1 MKENFRENIA
11 SRLRELRANKQFTL
25 EKVSIISGVSK
36 DKISRYEN
44 NKCSMQIEDLAK
56 ILNVYDI
63 NLDIFF
69 EGIIAKT
76 QKKTMNKSR

>member
-1 MKENFRENIA
+1 MKKNFRENIA
-11 SRLRELRANKQFTL
+11 SKLRELRAKKQLTL

-63 NLDIFF
+63 SLDIFF
-69 EGIIAKT
+69 EDIIAKT
-76 QKKTMNKSR
+76 QNNEQE

>member
-63 NLDIFF
+63 NLGIFF
-69 EGIIAKT
+69 EDVIAKT
-76 QKKTMNKSR
+76 QKITNRSR

>member
-1 MKENFRENIA
+1 MKENFIENIA

-69 EGIIAKT
+69 EEIIAKT
-76 QKKTMNKSR
+76 QKDNEQE

>member
-11 SRLRELRANKQFTL
+11 SRLRELSANKQYTL
-25 EKVSIISGVSK
+25 ERVSIISGVSK

-69 EGIIAKT
+69 EEIIAKT
-76 QKKTMNKSR
+76 QKDNEQE

>member
-1 MKENFRENIA
+1 MKKNFRENIA
-11 SRLRELRANKQFTL
+11 SRLRELREKKQLTL

-56 ILNVYDI
+56 ILNVYNI
-63 NLDIFF
+63 SLANFF
-69 EGIIAKT
+69 CVKRPLIST
-76 QKKTMNKSR
+76 N

>member
-76 QKKTMNKSR
+76 QKNNGQE